1 MAVNV
6 NTVYKTVLYILN
18 KEQRGYITPDEFN
31 NIATQV
37 QLDIFNSYFPDA
49 DQANRKNQ
57 NNTQNDTEFFNSY
70 INAENKLTPFI
81 TDEGNWGPA
90 STTNGYQLWR
100 WNGSRTI
107 AKIGMVE
114 ATYNGTNGGSQTVSM
129 ADRIDRKE
137 WAKIRGNKLVAPSKN
152 DPVWLTGTGISG
164 GAVSD
169 TTNPYIIVDPT
180 PADIYVNVVIMPKN
194 PKWGYNVG
202 SLGQYEYNSDSAFS
216 TNFELIPEEQ
226 NKLVIEILKYC
237 GVIIKDPQIVQI
249 AAQQAQQEEINEK
262 R

>member
-81 TDEGNWGPA
+81 TDEGTWSKAGI
-90 STTNGYQLWR
+90 TNGYQLWTYIGGR
-100 WNGSRTI
+100 QVI
-107 AKIGMVE
+107 KIGVV
-114 ATYNGTNGGSQTVSM
+114 A
-129 ADRIDRKE
+129 RICCF
-137 WAKIRGNKLVAPSKN
+137 KLS
-152 DPVWLTGTGISG
+152 T
-164 GAVSD
+164 SD
-169 TTNPYIIVDPT
+169 QNSNRYLARQNFNRSRMIIVLLLHNRKKCT
-180 PADIYVNVVIMPKN
+180 
-194 PKWGYNVG
+194 
-202 SLGQYEYNSDSAFS
+202 
-216 TNFELIPEEQ
+216 
-226 NKLVIEILKYC
+226 
-237 GVIIKDPQIVQI
+237 
-249 AAQQAQQEEINEK
+249 
-262 R
+262 

>member
-81 TDEGNWGPA
+81 TDEGTWSKAGI
-90 STTNGYQLWR
+90 TNGYQLWTYIGGR
-100 WNGSRTI
+100 QVI
-107 AKIGMVE
+107 KIGVVE
-114 ATYNGTNGGSQTVSM
+114 ATYDGVNGGSQTVSI
-129 ADRIDRKE
+129 ADRMDRKE
-137 WAKIRGNKLVAPSKN
+137 WAKIRGNKLVAPDEYN
-152 DPVWLTGTGISG
+152 PIWVTGTGRSG
-164 GAVSD
+164 GAVTD
-169 TTNPYIIVDPT
+169 TSNPFIIIDPT
-180 PADIYVNVVIMPKN
+180 PEEIYVNLIIKPKD
-194 PKWGYNVG
+194 PKWGFSIG
-202 SLGQYEYNSDSAFS
+202 AQGQYVYSAGFS
-216 TNFELIPEEQ
+216 TNFELIAEEQ

-237 GVIIKDPQIVQI
+237 GVVIKDPQIVQI

>member
-81 TDEGNWGPA
+81 TDEGKWGPA
-90 STTNGYQLWR
+90 ASTNGYGLWR
-100 WNGSRTI
+100 WNGSRPL
-107 AKIGMVE
+107 AKIGIVE
-114 ATYNGTNGGSQTVSM
+114 ATYSGVNGGSGITSI

-137 WAKIRGNKLVAPSKN
+137 WAKIRGNKLVAPSKDN
-152 DPVWLTGTGISG
+152 PIWVTGTGTSG

-180 PADIYVNVVIMPKN
+180 PADIYVNVVIMPRN

-202 SLGQYEYNSDSAFS
+202 SLGQYDYSSAAS
-216 TNFELIPEEQ
+216 VNFELIAEEQ

-237 GVIIKDPQIVQI
+237 GVVIKDPQIVQI